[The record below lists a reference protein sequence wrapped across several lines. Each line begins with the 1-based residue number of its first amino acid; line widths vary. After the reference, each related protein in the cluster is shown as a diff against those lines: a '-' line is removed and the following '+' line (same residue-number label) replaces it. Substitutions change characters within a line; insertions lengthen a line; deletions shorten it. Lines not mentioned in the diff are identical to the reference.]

1 MKIINEFVKIIDDV
15 PVKVLTIKIHEFLV
29 SDVDDPVVYAAEPL
43 LQWEKSES
51 GKFVMN
57 NAVEKPEWRQWLD
70 PLSYGTR
77 FCIIAKL
84 TEKDAN
90 YFALKYL

>member
-15 PVKVLTIKIHEFLV
+15 PVKVLTIKIHEFMV
-29 SDVDDPVVYAAEPL
+29 GDVDDPVVYAAEPL
-43 LQWEKSES
+43 IQWEKSES
-51 GKFVMN
+51 GQFVMS
-57 NAVEKPEWRQWLD
+57 NAIEKPEWRQWFD
-70 PLSYGTR
+70 PMAYSTR